1 MYNQEKF
8 IEILKQCQGN
18 LSLNEYA
25 RISNVDVGYLWRIIN
40 KKKNNPPSPKI
51 LEKISNTSKGITTYD
66 DLMEICGYIK
76 LTGLHDINLNDVEII
91 ILNEMLIDYKNYLSQ
106 NNTIFDKFNEQK
118 YLKKLPD
125 ESKNKVLIAFRR
137 NSLDLILNN
146 QNKDT
151 INDEEFKFVSEDDA
165 MYPLL
170 DIGDIALI
178 HRQDYIE
185 DGATLLISM
194 NNSNTIRKF
203 ILSEDS
209 SYYTLTAMNAC
220 YKNLNINVN
229 EINKIKILGKVIKT
243 ENMSAFK

>member
-1 MYNQEKF
+1 
-8 IEILKQCQGN
+8 
-18 LSLNEYA
+18 
-25 RISNVDVGYLWRIIN
+25 
-40 KKKNNPPSPKI
+40 
-51 LEKISNTSKGITTYD
+51 
-66 DLMEICGYIK
+66 
-76 LTGLHDINLNDVEII
+76 
-91 ILNEMLIDYKNYLSQ
+91 
-106 NNTIFDKFNEQK
+106 
-118 YLKKLPD
+118 
-125 ESKNKVLIAFRR
+125 
-137 NSLDLILNN
+137 
-146 QNKDT
+146 
-151 INDEEFKFVSEDDA
+151 

>member
-66 DLMEICGYIK
+66 ELMEICGYIK

-137 NSLDLILNN
+137 NSLDLIL
-146 QNKDT
+146 
-151 INDEEFKFVSEDDA
+151 
-165 MYPLL
+165 
-170 DIGDIALI
+170 
-178 HRQDYIE
+178 
-185 DGATLLISM
+185 
-194 NNSNTIRKF
+194 
-203 ILSEDS
+203 
-209 SYYTLTAMNAC
+209 
-220 YKNLNINVN
+220 
-229 EINKIKILGKVIKT
+229 
-243 ENMSAFK
+243 